1 MAVTYPKEEKPT
13 RKHPN
18 YVAVFIALAL
28 LTATE
33 VAVTQLPVPKYPIL
47 IPLSVLKAALVA
59 LFYMHLRTDKKIFA
73 VVFVMG
79 VLVGLGLL
87 ISVAI
92 LLNTH
97 AGFGNTQQ

>member
-1 MAVTYPKEEKPT
+1 MAITYKKEEKPAK
-13 RKHPN
+13 KHPN
-18 YVAVFIALAL
+18 YVAVFIALAV

-59 LFYMHLRTDKKIFA
+59 MFYMHLRTDRKIFA
-73 VVFVMG
+73 AVFVLG
-79 VLVGLGLL
+79 VLVGLGFL
-87 ISVAI
+87 ISVTI

>member
-1 MAVTYPKEEKPT
+1 MAMTYQKEEKPAK
-13 RKHPN
+13 KHPN
-18 YVAVFIALAL
+18 YIAVFIALAV
-28 LTATE
+28 LTALE
-33 VAVTQLPVPKYPIL
+33 VAITQLPVPKAPIL
-47 IPLSVLKAALVA
+47 IPLSVIKATLVA
-59 LFYMHLRTDKKIFA
+59 MFYMHLRTDKRIFA

-79 VLVGLGLL
+79 ILVGLGFL